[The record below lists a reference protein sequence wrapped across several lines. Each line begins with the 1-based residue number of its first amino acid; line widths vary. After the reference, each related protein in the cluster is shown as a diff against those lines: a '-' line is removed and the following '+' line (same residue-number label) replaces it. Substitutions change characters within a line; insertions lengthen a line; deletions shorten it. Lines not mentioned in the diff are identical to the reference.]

1 MKLNKWRRVDRRSI
15 SYRHVLN
22 RICVF
27 PRPLYV
33 VLRDTTQA
41 VHVHCILL
49 SKQRYVHTM
58 VLGDREVAPT
68 MLYMFLSFAVVSL
81 FVDCTN

>member
-1 MKLNKWRRVDRRSI
+1 VDRRSI